1 MPNVSKVRQLA
12 RQTLEMMQTD
22 LTDEEKEYCI
32 DYAWT
37 LNDLGMSEREAV
49 IAACKEFVL
58 KERSF

>member
-12 RQTLEMMQTD
+12 RQALEMMQTD
-22 LTDEEKEYCI
+22 LTDEEKEGCI

-37 LNDLGMSEREAV
+37 LNDLGMPEREAV
-49 IAACKEFVL
+49 IAACKEFFL